1 MFVAPRAGPGPG
13 PGPGL
18 FRPTTFP
25 AVLEATFAG
34 SVRKFLGVHVL
45 GRSQAGATHELLP
58 YVADYAGTMLA
69 TSLPLVALALVGFLA
84 DRYGTDGPT
93 PVVAF
98 HAYWGFATLL
108 AVPVAAEVSAPWLAV
123 LGAAPLAVPAAVGAA
138 RLVAVGRHAWR
149 RADAATVAAVGLL
162 VLSAGGHAG
171 AVAAADVYAAPTAD
185 SRLAQYAQP
194 TDLDPL
200 LANVSAAT
208 VAGEESTR
216 GGEGTDV
223 AYVGGD
229 LGASL
234 VGDARQPPVAPQW
247 GARLPLAWY
256 FERLELSRTS
266 VRSADGLDE
275 LARPPPVVVATP
287 AVSRSVERTLADR
300 GVAYRTHRV
309 DLALWGRSVVV
320 FTQERPPGAE

>member
-1 MFVAPRAGPGPG
+1 
-13 PGPGL
+13 
-18 FRPTTFP
+18 
-25 AVLEATFAG
+25 
-34 SVRKFLGVHVL
+34 
-45 GRSQAGATHELLP
+45 
-58 YVADYAGTMLA
+58 
-69 TSLPLVALALVGFLA
+69 
-84 DRYGTDGPT
+84 
-93 PVVAF
+93 
-98 HAYWGFATLL
+98 
-108 AVPVAAEVSAPWLAV
+108 
-123 LGAAPLAVPAAVGAA
+123 
-138 RLVAVGRHAWR
+138 
-149 RADAATVAAVGLL
+149 
-162 VLSAGGHAG
+162 
-171 AVAAADVYAAPTAD
+171 VAAADVYAAPTAD